1 MCAVPSAAVKALQL
15 EMKNITKDPV
25 EGVLIELQDQNNMF
39 EWDVGVFGPPKTLY
53 EGGYFKV
60 RVMFT
65 YLFTFKWT
73 LKNKRF
79 IHNFNKIV
87 PAKTVGLAF

>member
-1 MCAVPSAAVKALQL
+1 MHENGTMCAVPSAAVKALQL

-60 RVMFT
+60 RVIC
-65 YLFTFKWT
+65 L
-73 LKNKRF
+73 LICSLSN
-79 IHNFNKIV
+79 
-87 PAKTVGLAF
+87 GL